1 MMDFNMAQSYISKI
15 PSLEDL
21 RETYQIKDL
30 SLKYSSEIVEEYLK
44 NIIEKRH
51 NEIVKA
57 RKEEDVEKL
66 DFSFDYYINKV
77 KKELVVEKGRPIKKV
92 INCMGTVYS
101 KYIGDRFYSI
111 ETLENFNKV
120 FGGYN
125 NLELDEEKSEK
136 ISLDLEIEKLFS
148 QILGDKKFLLVNNMS
163 SAIYLVVDSI
173 YKNSNVLMNMRD
185 NFYLSEGIGFRDII
199 EKTEANLKMIGYIN
213 RVEIEDYKKEITKKE
228 DLIIYTDI
236 FENNIKGHKKII
248 PEEIEKL
255 NKIVNS
261 LYLSNKIYLQT
272 NSEKLKNIGKSLDE
286 ILAKDFDSYIL
297 DLSKL
302 AGMPNIGVIIAS
314 EKKIKKMKENHIS
327 VMTSTNKENKVL
339 FYLTLKMYLDKKYNN
354 IYINKSF
361 LITEE
366 QLKEKNRRFVRIL
379 EREIGDRAEINL
391 IDGSYLTLSDELEE
405 GYNFETELIYIKPLE
420 QNVEK
425 IEKKMRLNDP
435 SILCWM
441 NDGAL
446 LFNLGLI
453 KEEEENIIIEFLS
466 KKL

>member
-1 MMDFNMAQSYISKI
+1 MMDFNVAQSYISKI

-21 RETYQIKDL
+21 KQTYQIKDL
-30 SLKYSSEIVEEYLK
+30 SLKYSTEIVEEYLK
-44 NIIEKRH
+44 NIIDKRH

-57 RKEEDVEKL
+57 KKEEEVEKL
-66 DFSFDYYINKV
+66 DFSFDYYIEKL

-92 INCMGTVYS
+92 INCMGTIYS
-101 KYIGDRFYSI
+101 KYIGDRFYSEEI
-111 ETLENFNKV
+111 LNNFNKV
-120 FGGYN
+120 FGNYN
-125 NLELDEEKSEK
+125 NLELDEEKSVK
-136 ISLDLEIEKLFS
+136 VNLDLEIEKLFS
-148 QILGDKKFLLVNNMS
+148 QILGDKNFLLVNNMS
-163 SAIYLVVDSI
+163 SAIYLVIDSI
-173 YKNSNVLMNMRD
+173 YNNSTVLMNMRD
-185 NFYLSEGIGFRDII
+185 NFYLSEGIGFKDII
-199 EKTEANLKMIGYIN
+199 EKTKADLKMVGYIN

-236 FENNIKGHKKII
+236 FENNLNGNRKII

-255 NKIVNS
+255 KKIVNS

-272 NSEKLKNIGKSLDE
+272 NSKKLKEIGGSLE
-286 ILAKDFDSYIL
+286 EVLSKKFDSYIL

-302 AGMPNIGVIIAS
+302 AGMPNVGVIIAS
-314 EKKIKKMKENHIS
+314 EKKINQMKKNHMS
-327 VMTSTNKENKVL
+327 VITSINKENKVL

-361 LITEE
+361 SITEE
-366 QLKEKNRRFVRIL
+366 DLKEKNRRFVRIL

-391 IDGSYLTLSDELEE
+391 IDGSYLTLSDEIEE

-420 QNVEK
+420 KNVEE
-425 IEKKMRLNDP
+425 IENKLRLNDP

-453 KEEEENIIIEFLS
+453 SEEEENIIIEILS